1 MSEEED
7 LTYGRYLHIPELL
20 ELQRPRSLPPH
31 PEELHFIIVHQA
43 IELWMKLM
51 LHDLERT
58 IGALE
63 DDDWPGALALLGR
76 TNHVMTHALEQMR
89 TLHTLPPWA
98 LQEFRSYLGSASGS
112 QSQQFRELE
121 LLSGLRDPAYLKA
134 LEAEYGDQLPE
145 PLASRRDQRSL
156 ADAHLKAGR
165 RLGFEDA
172 QSWANLY
179 AAPGGHAVFYLVCEA
194 LVDYD
199 ERWAR
204 WRAEH
209 VALVER
215 ALGDHAR
222 GTGGMALTYLRRT
235 TRYRFFPMLWALRDE
250 LVVRGGGELVG
261 RPGRPVAPAGPGTPS
276 RRGLG

>member
-7 LTYGRYLHIPELL
+7 LTYGRYLRIGELL
-20 ELQRPRSLPPH
+20 ALQRPRSRPPH

-43 IELWMKLM
+43 IELWMKLL
-51 LHDLERT
+51 LHDLER
-58 IGALE
+58 IIAAL
-63 DDDWPGALALLGR
+63 DAADWAGALALLGR
-76 TNHVMTHALEQMR
+76 VNQVMTHVLDQMR

-98 LQEFRSYLGSASGS
+98 LEEFRSYLGTASGS

-134 LEAEYGDQLPE
+134 LEASYGEVLPDA
-145 PLASRRDQRSL
+145 LAARRDQRSL
-156 ADAHLKAGR
+156 ATAHLEAGR
-165 RLGFEDA
+165 RLGLDGIER
-172 QSWANLY
+172 WADLY
-179 AAPGGHAVFYLVCEA
+179 TSPGELAHFYLVCEA

-215 ALGDHAR
+215 SLGDHAR
-222 GTGGMALTYLRRT
+222 GTGGMALTWLRRT
-235 TRYRFFPMLWALRDE
+235 TRFRFFPVLWALRDE

-261 RPGRPVAPAGPGTPS
+261 KPGPPVAG
-276 RRGLG
+276 

>member
-1 MSEEED
+1 MPGLHHRGNSLINPKTGERTGAMSEEED
-7 LTYGRYLHIPELL
+7 LTYGRYLRIGELL
-20 ELQRPRSLPPH
+20 ALQRPRSRPPH

-43 IELWMKLM
+43 IELWMKLL
-51 LHDLERT
+51 LHDLER
-58 IGALE
+58 IIAAL
-63 DDDWPGALALLGR
+63 DAADWAGALALLGR
-76 TNHVMTHALEQMR
+76 VNQVMTHVLDQMR

-98 LQEFRSYLGSASGS
+98 LEEFSSYLGTASGS

-134 LEAEYGDQLPE
+134 LEASYGEVLPDA
-145 PLASRRDQRSL
+145 LAARRDQRSL
-156 ADAHLKAGR
+156 ATGDLAH
-165 RLGFEDA
+165 
-172 QSWANLY
+172 
-179 AAPGGHAVFYLVCEA
+179 FYLVCEA

-215 ALGDHAR
+215 SLGDHAR
-222 GTGGMALTYLRRT
+222 GTGGMALTWLRRT
-235 TRYRFFPMLWALRDE
+235 TRFRFFPVLWALRDE

-261 RPGRPVAPAGPGTPS
+261 KPGPPVAG
-276 RRGLG
+276 

>member
-1 MSEEED
+1 MREEED

-20 ELQRPRSLPPH
+20 ELQRPRSRPPH

-43 IELWMKLM
+43 IELWMKLT

-58 IGALE
+58 IGALS
-63 DDDWPGALALLGR
+63 DDDWPGALGLLGR
-76 TNHVMTHALEQMR
+76 TNQVMAHVLEQMR

-98 LQEFRSYLGSASGS
+98 LQEFRSYLGTASGS
-112 QSQQFRELE
+112 QSRQFRELE

-134 LEAEYGDQLPE
+134 LEAEYGDRPPE
-145 PLASRRDQRSL
+145 PLAARLEQRSL
-156 ADAHLKAGR
+156 ADAHLDAGR
-165 RLGFEDA
+165 RLGLDGPA
-172 QSWANLY
+172 SWADLY
-179 AAPGGHAVFYLVCEA
+179 AAPGERAVFYLVCEA

-209 VALVER
+209 VTLVER

-235 TRYRFFPMLWALRDE
+235 TRFRFFPILWALRDE

-261 RPGRPVAPAGPGTPS
+261 KPARPVAG
-276 RRGLG
+276 